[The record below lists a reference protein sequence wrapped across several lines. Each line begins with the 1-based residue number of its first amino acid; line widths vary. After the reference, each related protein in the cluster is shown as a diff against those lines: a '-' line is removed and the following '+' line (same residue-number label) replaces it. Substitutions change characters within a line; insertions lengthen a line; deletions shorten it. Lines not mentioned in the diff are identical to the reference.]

1 MAVMYRKIITGSIVR
16 SHVVGIAFLVSGCA
30 SDPFANLT
38 ALALDDATAASMLA
52 AASDDPIAKACWDHA
67 VTIAKLIQSQQNA
80 KGVFVKIEIARIIQ
94 RDNTLPDCR
103 AMLTSF
109 GIRL

>member
-1 MAVMYRKIITGSIVR
+1 MAVMYRKIIVS
-16 SHVVGIAFLVSGCA
+16 IAFLVSGCV

-67 VTIAKLIQSQQNA
+67 ATIAKLIQSQQNI
-80 KGVFVKIEIARIIQ
+80 KGVFTKIEIARIIQ
-94 RDNTLPDCR
+94 RDNALPDCR
-103 AMLTSF
+103 AMLAGF
-109 GIRL
+109 GIKF